1 MVISVP
7 GEFYIFETDIPP
19 TREELAIFFQD
30 LGEND
35 ILEVHITSPDNE
47 RLQNFHVNQVM
58 LKHNLEFADLT
69 LRLSID
75 TFEMAARTY
84 PYNVPL
90 PVIDQ
95 DGNCVNIIK
104 KIKTYYDHYYH
115 YEGGPDLTLL
125 NKYDSIV
132 LKGLNEYSAELYK
145 MALPHWS
152 GSEVILMGEEWIDY
166 IEILPAIPNLNIS
179 VAAQTDELPA
189 SKNRLTIIEGYQQN
203 EDLSRYKKG
212 LLYYDEVMTLTF
224 MFSYVIHPGIKNP
237 GTKFF
242 LIDGFFK
249 IEGIFGIWLKVFTAA
264 RYAASKG
271 YIPIFKIVSSD
282 ANIYSDYECDDI
294 WNKFFLQPYGYTIQE
309 VQESSC
315 LTLSPNMNILNTLR
329 YIMDQE
335 SQDRQ
340 LSWPYGIYNA
350 QIRNYIQERAAR
362 FLPYPER
369 TLGVLLRGTDYVKT
383 HLPGHASHASP
394 EMVINKIT
402 EIENEWDFDYIYL
415 STEDADICKKMKE
428 HYGDRI
434 TFTDQERYTVKEGQF
449 LVDLHQNKEPGKG
462 FRLGAEYLCSID
474 LLSSCNSLIA
484 SGPCGALGEAVRRNS
499 GKYKHVFSF

>member
-1 MVISVP
+1 MVISVS
-7 GEFYIFETDIPP
+7 GEFYVFETETHPK
-19 TREELAIFFQD
+19 REELTTFFQN

-35 ILEVHITSPDNE
+35 ILEVHQILSDNE
-47 RLQNFHVNQVM
+47 KPRIYHVNKV
-58 LKHNLEFADLT
+58 LLDHNLEFTDLT
-69 LRLSID
+69 LTHTSNV
-75 TFEMAARTY
+75 FEQAACSY
-84 PYNVPL
+84 PYKVPL
-90 PVIDQ
+90 PVKDK
-95 DGNCVNIIK
+95 DGNCINIVK
-104 KIKTYYDHYYH
+104 KINTYYDHYYR
-115 YEGGPDLTLL
+115 YEGGLDLTLL

-132 LKGLNEYSAELYK
+132 LNGLNEYSAELYK
-145 MALPHWS
+145 RVLPLWT
-152 GSEVILMGEEWIDY
+152 GSDVILVGQEWTDY
-166 IEILPAIPNLNIS
+166 VKLLPSPTNFNVSIMVSSDNLAYSEN
-179 VAAQTDELPA
+179 Q
-189 SKNRLTIIEGYQQN
+189 LTIIEGFQKN
-203 EDLSRYKKG
+203 EDISRYKRG
-212 LLYYDEVMTLTF
+212 ILYYDEVMILTF
-224 MFSYVIHPGIKNP
+224 MFSYVIHPGRKNP
-237 GTKFF
+237 NKKFF
-242 LIDGFFK
+242 LIDGFFE

-335 SQDRQ
+335 SQNRQ

>member
-19 TREELAIFFQD
+19 TRDELAIFFQD

-35 ILEVHITSPDNE
+35 ILEVYITSPDNE
-47 RLQNFHVNQVM
+47 KIQNYHVNQVM
-58 LKHNLEFADLT
+58 LKHNLEFTDLT

-95 DGNCVNIIK
+95 NGNCVNIIK

-115 YEGGPDLTLL
+115 YEGGLDLTLL

-132 LKGLNEYSAELYK
+132 LKGLNEYSTVLYK
-145 MALPHWS
+145 TALPQWS
-152 GSEVILMGEEWIDY
+152 GSEVILIGEEWADY
-166 IEILPAIPNLNIS
+166 MEMLPVLPNLNVSI
-179 VAAQTDELPA
+179 AAQTDELPA

-212 LLYYDEVMTLTF
+212 ILYYDEVMTLTF
-224 MFSYVIHPGIKNP
+224 MFSYVIHPGIRNP
-237 GTKFF
+237 DTKFF

-294 WNKFFLQPYGYTIQE
+294 WNKFFLQPYG
-309 VQESSC
+309 
-315 LTLSPNMNILNTLR
+315 
-329 YIMDQE
+329 
-335 SQDRQ
+335 
-340 LSWPYGIYNA
+340 IYNI
-350 QIRNYIQERAAR
+350 QVKNYIQERAAR

-394 EMVINKIT
+394 EMVINKIS
-402 EIENEWDFDYIYL
+402 EIEKEWDFDYIYL
-415 STEDADICKKMKE
+415 STEDANICQKMKE

-434 TFTDQERYTVKEGQF
+434 TFTDQERYTVREGQF

-474 LLSSCNSLIA
+474 LLSNCNNLIT
-484 SGPCGALGEAVRRNS
+484 SGPCGALGEAVRRNN
-499 GKYKHVFSF
+499 GRYKHVFTF